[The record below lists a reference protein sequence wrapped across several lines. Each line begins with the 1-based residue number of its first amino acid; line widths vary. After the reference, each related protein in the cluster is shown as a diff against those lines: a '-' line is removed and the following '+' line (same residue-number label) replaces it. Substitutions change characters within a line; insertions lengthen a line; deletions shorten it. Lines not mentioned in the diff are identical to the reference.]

1 MTAFRSLSVVLLGCL
16 VAACGDLFGPG
27 GPIKQLPRELT
38 AAEQSLIEA
47 DNRFAFKL
55 FREINAQ
62 EDPGTNVFVSPLSVA
77 MALGLAYNGAAGATR
92 EAMGQTLE
100 FGGMNVTEV
109 NQAYRDLID
118 LLRELDS
125 RVELL
130 IANSVWHRQEVTVL
144 PEFVQTV
151 GEYFDADVTALDFSD
166 PAAADIMNAWVREAT
181 AGRIESIVDDP
192 IDANVIA
199 HLLNAVYFKGEWTH
213 QFDRDRTVERPFE
226 LTDGSQ
232 ATVEM
237 MYHRGFR
244 PLRHMWGDDVEVV
257 ELPYGRD
264 AYNMVIVMP
273 STPQAIGELTSE
285 LTQEQWNGWIA
296 DLDSTEGTISMPRF
310 TLEYELTLNDVLKAL
325 GMEIAFSEA
334 ADFSNM
340 FGTRGP
346 YIGEVKHKTFVEV
359 TEEGTEAAAATNAVM
374 VVSHGGPHMVVD
386 RPFLFVIRERFS
398 GTILFMGKIMNP
410 AAS

>member
-16 VAACGDLFGPG
+16 VAACGDFFGPG
-27 GPIKQLPRELT
+27 GPLTQLPRELT
-38 AAEQSLIEA
+38 PAEQSLIEA

-77 MALGLAYNGAAGATR
+77 MALGLTYNGAAGATR

-109 NQAYRDLID
+109 NQAYRGLID

-125 RVELL
+125 SVELL
-130 IANSVWHRQEVTVL
+130 IANSVWHRQDVTVL

-151 GEYFDADVTALDFSD
+151 GEYFDAEVTALDFSD
-166 PAAADIMNAWVREAT
+166 PAAADRMNAWVREAT

-192 IDANVIA
+192 IDASVIA

-213 QFDRDRTVERPFE
+213 QFDRDRTAESPFE

-244 PLRHMWGDDVEVV
+244 PLRYMRGDGVEVV

-273 STPQAIGELTSE
+273 STHQAIGELTSE

-296 DLDSTEGTISMPRF
+296 DLDETEGTISMPRF
-310 TLEYELTLNDVLKAL
+310 TLEYELSLNDVLKAL
-325 GMEIAFSEA
+325 GMEIAFSGA

-340 FGTRGP
+340 FDRRGP

-359 TEEGTEAAAATNAVM
+359 TEEGTEAAAVTDAVM
-374 VVSHGGPHMVVD
+374 LVSHGGPHMVLN
-386 RPFLFVIRERFS
+386 RPFLFAIRERFS